1 MCTHNDSVNLK
12 ESTAFKLGSSIPDD
26 GESDDETKGESKLA
40 IMQIRMRPRT
50 NLLPK
55 SAQVGTWKTV
65 HQERSR
71 YWPSVEVG
79 HVDGIVAYN
88 ESGQDE
94 TQPDIGAIMGST
106 DDLESA

>member
-50 NLLPK
+50 NLPQ

-65 HQERSR
+65 HQER
-71 YWPSVEVG
+71 YQPSVEFKLA
-79 HVDGIVAYN
+79 DGIDNPADCLQRLWT
-88 ESGQDE
+88 G
-94 TQPDIGAIMGST
+94 
-106 DDLESA
+106 

>member
-50 NLLPK
+50 NLVPQ

-65 HQERSR
+65 HQES
-71 YWPSVEVG
+71 YQPSVEFG
-79 HVDGIVAYN
+79 HVDVGIDNPADMLTTTMDRVKLN
-88 ESGQDE
+88 Q
-94 TQPDIGAIMGST
+94 T
-106 DDLESA
+106 

>member
-1 MCTHNDSVNLK
+1 M
-12 ESTAFKLGSSIPDD
+12 PYD

-50 NLLPK
+50 NLPQ

-65 HQERSR
+65 HHEISLQWSLGLRM
-71 YWPSVEVG
+71 G
-79 HVDGIVAYN
+79 LTIQQIAYN
-88 ESGQDE
+88 YSGQGD

-106 DDLESA
+106 NDLKSA